1 MIILLKRLKAGHKAW
16 YNLSLKF
23 KDIFN
28 GIDLF
33 YYIGIHMKRI
43 FFLVFFVASS
53 QCLITSSVAGDQHL
67 NRGQSAFIPAVSLRG
82 SSRGDLTMSASCG
95 ELSGPPNSPK
105 DSKSSSRSPR
115 TVAICP
121 LEDFEKSSPLS
132 PCNPRLDPLYHA
144 TRGGS
149 SFSDSAELTSQ
160 LIPDGVDFP
169 WVQNTAAD
177 QASFRSAAANQ
188 EWVILENE
196 VESMVATGLRDA
208 NAQSKLY
215 RKILRFASKYSDVLV
230 DDGLSSDESRQEE
243 DSFVEYLRVTSL
255 LVRYMGKKA

>member
-1 MIILLKRLKAGHKAW
+1 MVQFIE
-16 YNLSLKF
+16 KF
-23 KDIFN
+23 KDFN

-33 YYIGIHMKRI
+33 YYIGMYMKRI

-53 QCLITSSVAGDQHL
+53 QCLITSSVAGNQHYPKREL
-67 NRGQSAFIPAVSLRG
+67 SGVFIPDASLLG
-82 SSRGDLTMSASCG
+82 NSLGDWTMSASGG
-95 ELSGPPNSPK
+95 ELPGPTNSLK
-105 DSKSSSRSPR
+105 YSKSSSRSPR

-132 PCNPRLDPLYHA
+132 PCNPRLDPLYRA
-144 TRGGS
+144 NTGGR
-149 SFSDSAELTSQ
+149 SFSDSAESTSQ

-196 VESMVATGLRDA
+196 VESMVASGLRDA

-215 RKILRFASKYSDVLV
+215 RKIFGFASRYSDVLV
-230 DDGLSSDESRQEE
+230 DNRLSRDESRQEE